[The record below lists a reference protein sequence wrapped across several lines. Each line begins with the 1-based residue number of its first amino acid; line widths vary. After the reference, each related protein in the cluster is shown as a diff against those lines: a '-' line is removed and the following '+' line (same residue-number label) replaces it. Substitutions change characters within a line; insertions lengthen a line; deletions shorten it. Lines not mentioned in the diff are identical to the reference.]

1 MKNKIIAV
9 DGYASTGKTTLSKKI
24 AKYLKFVHIDTGSMY
39 RAFTLFAIENGLY
52 KKEIFNKNKLEDL
65 LNNISFS
72 FSNNN
77 DLLFKNSVISND
89 IRSTI
94 VSDYV
99 SKIASLKIVRK
110 YMVNYQRDLVIKK
123 NCVVEGR
130 DIGSVVFPKANVKFF
145 MDADVKVRAKRR
157 YDELMKNH
165 KNISYN
171 SVLKNVTNRD
181 KKDTNRLIAPL
192 KKVSDSIIIDTTDIS
207 IDQAF
212 HLMLNH
218 LKNI

>member
-52 KKEIFNKNKLEDL
+52 QKEIFNKNKLEDL

-77 DLLFKNSVISND
+77 DLLFKNSVISSD

-94 VSDYV
+94 VSDHV

-110 YMVNYQRDLVIKK
+110 YMVNYQRDLVLKK

-130 DIGSVVFPKANVKFF
+130 DIGSVVFPNANVKFF
-145 MDADVKVRAKRR
+145 MDADVEVRAKRR

-165 KNISYN
+165 KNISYT

>member
-52 KKEIFNKNKLEDL
+52 KKEIINKNKLEDL
-65 LNNISFS
+65 LNDISFS

-110 YMVNYQRDLVIKK
+110 YMVNYQRDLVLKK

-130 DIGSVVFPKANVKFF
+130 DIGSVVFPNANVKFF

-171 SVLKNVTNRD
+171 SVLNNVTNRD

-192 KKVSDSIIIDTTDIS
+192 KKVSDSIIIDTTDMS

-212 HLMLNH
+212 YLMLNH

>member
-24 AKYLKFVHIDTGSMY
+24 AKYMKFVHIDTGSMY

-77 DLLFKNSVISND
+77 DLLFKNSVISSD

-94 VSDYV
+94 VSDHV

-110 YMVNYQRDLVIKK
+110 YMVNYQRDLVLKK

-130 DIGSVVFPKANVKFF
+130 DIGSVVFPNANVKFF

-157 YDELMKNH
+157 YDELMKNN

-171 SVLKNVTNRD
+171 SVLNNVTNRD

-192 KKVSDSIIIDTTDIS
+192 KKVSDSIIIDTTDMS

-212 HLMLNH
+212 
-218 LKNI
+218 I

>member
-52 KKEIFNKNKLEDL
+52 EKEILKKNKLENL

-77 DLLFKNSVISND
+77 DLLFKNSVISNK
-89 IRSTI
+89 IRSNI
-94 VSDYV
+94 VSDHV
-99 SKIASLKIVRK
+99 SKIASFKIVRK
-110 YMVNYQRDLVIKK
+110 YMVNYQRDLVLKK

-192 KKVSDSIIIDTTDIS
+192 KKVSDSIIIDTTDMT

-218 LKNI
+218 VKNI

>member
-77 DLLFKNSVISND
+77 DLLFKNSVIRND

-94 VSDYV
+94 VSDHV

-110 YMVNYQRDLVIKK
+110 YMVNYQRDLVLKK

-130 DIGSVVFPKANVKFF
+130 DIGSVVFPNANVKFF

-192 KKVSDSIIIDTTDIS
+192 KKVSDSIIIDTTDMS

-212 HLMLNH
+212 YLMLNH

>member
-94 VSDYV
+94 VSDHV

-110 YMVNYQRDLVIKK
+110 YMVNYQRDLVLKK

-130 DIGSVVFPKANVKFF
+130 DIGSVVFPNANVKFF

-157 YDELMKNH
+157 YDELMKIN

-171 SVLKNVTNRD
+171 SVLNNVTNRD

-192 KKVSDSIIIDTTDIS
+192 KKVSDSIIIDTTDMS

-212 HLMLNH
+212 YLMLNH

>member
-77 DLLFKNSVISND
+77 DLLFKNSVISSD

-94 VSDYV
+94 VSDHV

-110 YMVNYQRDLVIKK
+110 YMVNYQRDLVLKK

-130 DIGSVVFPKANVKFF
+130 DIGSVVFPNANVKFF

-157 YDELMKNH
+157 YDELMKNN
-165 KNISYN
+165 KDISYN
-171 SVLKNVTNRD
+171 SVLNNVTNRD

-192 KKVSDSIIIDTTDIS
+192 KKVSDSIIIDTTDMS

>member
-24 AKYLKFVHIDTGSMY
+24 AKHLKFIHIDTGSMY

-52 KKEIFNKNKLEDL
+52 EKEILKKNILENL

-77 DLLFKNSVISND
+77 DLLFKNSVISNK

-94 VSDYV
+94 VSDHV

-110 YMVNYQRDLVIKK
+110 YMVNYQRDLVLKK

-130 DIGSVVFPKANVKFF
+130 DIGSVVFPNANVKFF
-145 MDADVKVRAKRR
+145 MDADAEVRAKRR
-157 YDELMKNH
+157 YVQLMKNH
-165 KNISYN
+165 KNISYS

-192 KKVSDSIIIDTTDIS
+192 KKVSDSIIIDTTDMT
-207 IDQAF
+207 IDQTF
-212 HLMLNH
+212 RLMLNH

>member
-1 MKNKIIAV
+1 
-9 DGYASTGKTTLSKKI
+9 
-24 AKYLKFVHIDTGSMY
+24 
-39 RAFTLFAIENGLY
+39 
-52 KKEIFNKNKLEDL
+52 
-65 LNNISFS
+65 
-72 FSNNN
+72 
-77 DLLFKNSVISND
+77 
-89 IRSTI
+89 
-94 VSDYV
+94 
-99 SKIASLKIVRK
+99 
-110 YMVNYQRDLVIKK
+110 MVNYQRDLVLKK

-130 DIGSVVFPKANVKFF
+130 DIGSVVFPNANVKFF

-171 SVLKNVTNRD
+171 SVLNNVTNRD

-192 KKVSDSIIIDTTDIS
+192 KKVSDSIIIDTTDMS

-212 HLMLNH
+212 YLMLNH

>member
-72 FSNNN
+72 FSSNN
-77 DLLFKNSVISND
+77 DLLFKNSIISND
-89 IRSTI
+89 IRSSI
-94 VSDYV
+94 VSDHV

-110 YMVNYQRDLVIKK
+110 YMVNYQRDLVLKK

-157 YDELMKNH
+157 YYELMKNH
-165 KNISYN
+165 KSISYN

-192 KKVSDSIIIDTTDIS
+192 KKVSDSIIIDTTDMS

>member
-52 KKEIFNKNKLEDL
+52 EKEILKKNKLENL

-72 FSNNN
+72 FSKNN

-94 VSDYV
+94 VSDHA
-99 SKIASLKIVRK
+99 SKIASIKIVRK
-110 YMVNYQRDLVIKK
+110 YMVDYQRDLVLKK

-130 DIGSVVFPKANVKFF
+130 DIGSVVFPNANVKFF
-145 MDADVKVRAKRR
+145 MDADVEVRAKRR

-165 KNISYN
+165 KNISYT

-192 KKVSDSIIIDTTDIS
+192 KKVSDSIIIDTTDMT

-218 LKNI
+218 VKNI

>member
-77 DLLFKNSVISND
+77 DLLFKNSVISSD

-94 VSDYV
+94 VSDHV

-110 YMVNYQRDLVIKK
+110 YMVNYQRDLVLKK

-130 DIGSVVFPKANVKFF
+130 DIGSVVFPNANVKFF

-192 KKVSDSIIIDTTDIS
+192 KKVSDSIIIDTTDMS

-212 HLMLNH
+212 YLMLNH

>member
-39 RAFTLFAIENGLY
+39 RAFTLLAIENCLY
-52 KKEIFNKNKLEDL
+52 EKEILKKNKLENL

-77 DLLFKNSVISND
+77 DLLFKNSVISNK
-89 IRSTI
+89 IRSNI
-94 VSDYV
+94 VSDHV
-99 SKIASLKIVRK
+99 SKIASFKIVRK
-110 YMVNYQRDLVIKK
+110 YMVNYQRDLVLKK

-130 DIGSVVFPKANVKFF
+130 DIGSVVFPNANVKFF
-145 MDADVKVRAKRR
+145 MDADVEVRAKRR

-165 KNISYN
+165 KNISYT

-192 KKVSDSIIIDTTDIS
+192 KKVSDSIIIDTTDMT

-218 LKNI
+218 VKNI

>member
-52 KKEIFNKNKLEDL
+52 QKEIFNKNKLEDL

-77 DLLFKNSVISND
+77 DLLFKNSIISND

-94 VSDYV
+94 VSDHV

-110 YMVNYQRDLVIKK
+110 YMVNYQRDLVLKK

-130 DIGSVVFPKANVKFF
+130 DIGSVVFPNANVKFF

-171 SVLKNVTNRD
+171 SVLNNVTNRD

-192 KKVSDSIIIDTTDIS
+192 KKVSDSIIIDTTDMS

-212 HLMLNH
+212 YLMLNH

>member
-52 KKEIFNKNKLEDL
+52 KKEIINKNKLEDL
-65 LNNISFS
+65 LNDISFS

-94 VSDYV
+94 VSDHV

-110 YMVNYQRDLVIKK
+110 YMVNYQRDLVLKK

-130 DIGSVVFPKANVKFF
+130 DIGSVVFPNANVKFF

-192 KKVSDSIIIDTTDIS
+192 KKVSDSIIIDTTDMS

-212 HLMLNH
+212 YLMLNH

>member
-77 DLLFKNSVISND
+77 DLLFKNSVISSD

-94 VSDYV
+94 VSDHV

-110 YMVNYQRDLVIKK
+110 YMVNYQRDLVLKK

-130 DIGSVVFPKANVKFF
+130 DIGSVVFPNANVKFF

-157 YDELMKNH
+157 YDELMKIN

-171 SVLKNVTNRD
+171 SVLNNVTNRD

>member
-94 VSDYV
+94 VSDHV

-110 YMVNYQRDLVIKK
+110 YMVNYQRDLVLKK

-130 DIGSVVFPKANVKFF
+130 DIGSVVFPNANVKFF

-157 YDELMKNH
+157 YNELMKNH

-171 SVLKNVTNRD
+171 SVLNNVTNRD

-192 KKVSDSIIIDTTDIS
+192 KKVSDSIIIDTTDMS

-212 HLMLNH
+212 YLMLNH

>member
-52 KKEIFNKNKLEDL
+52 EKEILKKNKLENL

-77 DLLFKNSVISND
+77 DLLFKNSVISNK
-89 IRSTI
+89 IRSNI
-94 VSDYV
+94 VSDHV
-99 SKIASLKIVRK
+99 SKIASFKIVRK
-110 YMVNYQRDLVIKK
+110 YMVNYQRDLVLKK

-130 DIGSVVFPKANVKFF
+130 DIGSVVFPNANVKFF
-145 MDADVKVRAKRR
+145 MDADVEVRAKRR

-165 KNISYN
+165 KNISYT
-171 SVLKNVTNRD
+171 SVLKNLTNRD

-192 KKVSDSIIIDTTDIS
+192 KKVSDSIIIDTTDMT

-218 LKNI
+218 VKNI

>member
-39 RAFTLFAIENGLY
+39 RAFTLFAIESGLY
-52 KKEIFNKNKLEDL
+52 QKEIFNKNKLEDL

-77 DLLFKNSVISND
+77 DLLFKNSIISND

-94 VSDYV
+94 VSDHV
-99 SKIASLKIVRK
+99 SMIASLKIVRK
-110 YMVNYQRDLVIKK
+110 YMVNYQRDLVLKK

-157 YDELMKNH
+157 YDELIKNH
-165 KNISYN
+165 KNISYK

-192 KKVSDSIIIDTTDIS
+192 KKVSDSIIIDTTDMS

>member
-52 KKEIFNKNKLEDL
+52 KKEILKKNKLENL
-65 LNNISFS
+65 LKHISFS
-72 FSNNN
+72 FSKNN

-94 VSDYV
+94 VSDHV

-110 YMVNYQRDLVIKK
+110 YMVNYQRDLVLKK

-130 DIGSVVFPKANVKFF
+130 DIGSVVFPNANVKFF
-145 MDADVKVRAKRR
+145 MDADVEVRAKRR
-157 YDELMKNH
+157 FDELMKNH

-192 KKVSDSIIIDTTDIS
+192 KKVSDSILIDTTDMT
-207 IDQAF
+207 IDQTF

>member
-77 DLLFKNSVISND
+77 DLLFKNSVISSD

-94 VSDYV
+94 VSDHV

-130 DIGSVVFPKANVKFF
+130 DIGSVVFPNANVKFF

-157 YDELMKNH
+157 YDELMKNN

-171 SVLKNVTNRD
+171 SVLNNVTNRD

-192 KKVSDSIIIDTTDIS
+192 KKVSDSIIIDTTDMS

>member
-77 DLLFKNSVISND
+77 DLLFKNSVISSD

-94 VSDYV
+94 VSDHV

-110 YMVNYQRDLVIKK
+110 YMVNYQRDLVLKK

-130 DIGSVVFPKANVKFF
+130 DIGSVVFPNANVKFF

-157 YDELMKNH
+157 YDELMKNN

-171 SVLKNVTNRD
+171 SVLNNVTNRD

-192 KKVSDSIIIDTTDIS
+192 KKVSDSIIIDTTDMS

-212 HLMLNH
+212 YLMLNH

>member
-24 AKYLKFVHIDTGSMY
+24 AKYMKFVHIDTGSMY

-77 DLLFKNSVISND
+77 DLLFKNSVISSD

-94 VSDYV
+94 VSDHV

-110 YMVNYQRDLVIKK
+110 YMVNYQRDLVLKK

-130 DIGSVVFPKANVKFF
+130 DIGSVVFPNANVKFF
-145 MDADVKVRAKRR
+145 MDADVEVRAKRR

-192 KKVSDSIIIDTTDIS
+192 KKVSDSIIIDTTDMTIN
-207 IDQAF
+207 QAY

>member
-77 DLLFKNSVISND
+77 DLLFKNSVISSD

-94 VSDYV
+94 VSDHV

-110 YMVNYQRDLVIKK
+110 YMVNYQRDLVLKK
-123 NCVVEGR
+123 SCVVEGR
-130 DIGSVVFPKANVKFF
+130 DIGSVVFPNANVKFF

-171 SVLKNVTNRD
+171 SVLNNVTNRD

-192 KKVSDSIIIDTTDIS
+192 KKVSDSIIIDTTDMS

-212 HLMLNH
+212 YLMLNH

>member
-52 KKEIFNKNKLEDL
+52 KKEILKKNKLENL
-65 LNNISFS
+65 LKNISFS

-94 VSDYV
+94 VSDHV

-110 YMVNYQRDLVIKK
+110 YMVNYQRDLVLKK

-130 DIGSVVFPKANVKFF
+130 DIGSVVFPYANVKFF
-145 MDADVKVRAKRR
+145 MDADVEVRAKRR
-157 YDELMKNH
+157 YNELMKNH

-171 SVLKNVTNRD
+171 SILKNVTNRD
-181 KKDTNRLIAPL
+181 KKDTSRLIAPL
-192 KKVSDSIIIDTTDIS
+192 KKVSDSIIIDTTDMT

-212 HLMLNH
+212 HLMINH

>member
-52 KKEIFNKNKLEDL
+52 KKEIINKNKLEDL
-65 LNNISFS
+65 LNDISFS

-77 DLLFKNSVISND
+77 DLLFKNSVIRND

-94 VSDYV
+94 VSDHV

-110 YMVNYQRDLVIKK
+110 YMVNYQRDLVLKK

-130 DIGSVVFPKANVKFF
+130 DIGSVVFPNANVKFF

-171 SVLKNVTNRD
+171 SVLNNVTNRD

-192 KKVSDSIIIDTTDIS
+192 KKVSDSIIIDTTDMS

-212 HLMLNH
+212 YLMLNH

>member
-77 DLLFKNSVISND
+77 DLLFKNSIISND
-89 IRSTI
+89 IRSAI
-94 VSDYV
+94 VSDHV

-110 YMVNYQRDLVIKK
+110 YMVNYQRDLVLKK

-130 DIGSVVFPKANVKFF
+130 DIGSVVFPNANVKFF

-171 SVLKNVTNRD
+171 SVLNNLTNRD

-192 KKVSDSIIIDTTDIS
+192 KKVSDSIIIDTTDMS

-212 HLMLNH
+212 YLMLNH

>member
-1 MKNKIIAV
+1 M
-9 DGYASTGKTTLSKKI
+9 
-24 AKYLKFVHIDTGSMY
+24 KFVHIDTGSMY

-77 DLLFKNSVISND
+77 DLLFKNSVISSD

-94 VSDYV
+94 VSDHV
-99 SKIASLKIVRK
+99 SKIASLKIVRE
-110 YMVNYQRDLVIKK
+110 YMVNYQRDLVLKK

-130 DIGSVVFPKANVKFF
+130 DIGSVVFPNANVKFF

-157 YDELMKNH
+157 YDELMKNN

-171 SVLKNVTNRD
+171 SVLNNVTNRD

-192 KKVSDSIIIDTTDIS
+192 KKVSDSIIIDTTDMS

-212 HLMLNH
+212 YFMLNH

>member
-94 VSDYV
+94 VSDHV

-110 YMVNYQRDLVIKK
+110 YMVNYQRDLVLKK

-130 DIGSVVFPKANVKFF
+130 DIGSVVFPNANVKFF

-192 KKVSDSIIIDTTDIS
+192 KKFLI
-207 IDQAF
+207 
-212 HLMLNH
+212 L
-218 LKNI
+218 

>member
-52 KKEIFNKNKLEDL
+52 QKEIFNKNKLEDL

-77 DLLFKNSVISND
+77 DLLFKNSIISND

-94 VSDYV
+94 VSDSV

-110 YMVNYQRDLVIKK
+110 YMVKYQRDLVLKK

-130 DIGSVVFPKANVKFF
+130 DIGSVVFPNANVKFF

-171 SVLKNVTNRD
+171 SVLNNVTNRD

-192 KKVSDSIIIDTTDIS
+192 KKVSDSIIIDTTDMS

-212 HLMLNH
+212 YLMLNH

>member
-77 DLLFKNSVISND
+77 DLLFKNSVIRND

-94 VSDYV
+94 VSDHV

-110 YMVNYQRDLVIKK
+110 YMVNYQRDLVLKK

-130 DIGSVVFPKANVKFF
+130 DIGSVVFPNANVKFF

-192 KKVSDSIIIDTTDIS
+192 KKVSDSIIIDTTDMS

-212 HLMLNH
+212 YFMLNH

>member
-24 AKYLKFVHIDTGSMY
+24 AKYMKFVHIDTGSMY

-77 DLLFKNSVISND
+77 DLLFKNSVISSD

-94 VSDYV
+94 VSDHV

-110 YMVNYQRDLVIKK
+110 YMVNYQRDLVLKK

-130 DIGSVVFPKANVKFF
+130 DIGSVVFPNANVKFF

-157 YDELMKNH
+157 YDELMKNN

-171 SVLKNVTNRD
+171 SVLNNVTNRD

-192 KKVSDSIIIDTTDIS
+192 KKVSDSIIIDTTDMS

-212 HLMLNH
+212 YLMLNH

>member
-77 DLLFKNSVISND
+77 DLLFKNSIISND

-130 DIGSVVFPKANVKFF
+130 DIGSVVFPNANVKFF
-145 MDADVKVRAKRR
+145 MDADVEVRAKRR

-165 KNISYN
+165 KNISYT

-192 KKVSDSIIIDTTDIS
+192 KKVSDSIIIDTTDMT

-218 LKNI
+218 VKNI

>member
-24 AKYLKFVHIDTGSMY
+24 AKYLRFVHIDTGSMY

-94 VSDYV
+94 VSDHV

-110 YMVNYQRDLVIKK
+110 YMVNYQRDLVLKK

-130 DIGSVVFPKANVKFF
+130 DIGSVVFPNANVKFF

-192 KKVSDSIIIDTTDIS
+192 KKVSDSIIIDTTDMS

-212 HLMLNH
+212 YLMLNH

>member
-52 KKEIFNKNKLEDL
+52 KKEILKKNKLENL

-77 DLLFKNSVISND
+77 DLLFKNSVISNK
-89 IRSTI
+89 IRSNI
-94 VSDYV
+94 VSDHV
-99 SKIASLKIVRK
+99 SKIASFKIVRK
-110 YMVNYQRDLVIKK
+110 YMVNYQRDLVLKK

-130 DIGSVVFPKANVKFF
+130 DIGSVVFPNANVKFF
-145 MDADVKVRAKRR
+145 MDADVEVRAKRR

-165 KNISYN
+165 KNISYT

-192 KKVSDSIIIDTTDIS
+192 KKVSDSIIIDTTDMT

-218 LKNI
+218 VKNI

>member
-52 KKEIFNKNKLEDL
+52 KKEIFNINKLEDL

-94 VSDYV
+94 VSDHV

-110 YMVNYQRDLVIKK
+110 YMVNYQRDLVLKK

-130 DIGSVVFPKANVKFF
+130 DIGSVVFPNANVKFF

-157 YDELMKNH
+157 YDELMKNN

-171 SVLKNVTNRD
+171 SVLNNVTNRD

-192 KKVSDSIIIDTTDIS
+192 KKVSDSIIIDTTDMS

-212 HLMLNH
+212 YLMLNH

>member
-77 DLLFKNSVISND
+77 DLLFKNSVISSD

-130 DIGSVVFPKANVKFF
+130 DIGSVVFPNANVKFF

-157 YDELMKNH
+157 YDELMKNN

-171 SVLKNVTNRD
+171 SVLNNVTNRD

-192 KKVSDSIIIDTTDIS
+192 KKVSDSIIIDTTDMS

>member
-77 DLLFKNSVISND
+77 DLLFKNSVISSD

-94 VSDYV
+94 VSDHV

-110 YMVNYQRDLVIKK
+110 YMVNYQRDLVLKK

-130 DIGSVVFPKANVKFF
+130 DIGSVVFPNANVKFF

-192 KKVSDSIIIDTTDIS
+192 KKVSDSIIIDTTDMS

>member
-72 FSNNN
+72 FSSNN
-77 DLLFKNSVISND
+77 DLLFKNSIISND
-89 IRSTI
+89 IRSSI
-94 VSDYV
+94 VSDHV

-110 YMVNYQRDLVIKK
+110 YMVNYQRDLVLKK

-130 DIGSVVFPKANVKFF
+130 DIGSVVFPNANVKFF

-157 YDELMKNH
+157 YYELMKNH
-165 KNISYN
+165 KSISYN

-192 KKVSDSIIIDTTDIS
+192 KKVSDSIIIDTTDMS